1 VIGLRGG
8 QNGHHATVRADL
20 TDLLRHEEIKL
31 VQRVFLSADV
41 TARRAVLFAG
51 VDRENGCADVCVRA
65 GATLAR
71 LDPHPV
77 CVVDAN
83 LRAPARP
90 AGGDTANGHGLVAA
104 LAHAG
109 PIVTFACR
117 TTPDNLWLMPSGS
130 VTSDPDLLL
139 TPDRVRPRMQEL
151 GGAFDRVL
159 VIAPPINLYAESLA
173 LSQLVD
179 GVVLVLEAHT
189 TRREIVRD
197 VKTRLDALDVP
208 LLGVVLNNRTFP
220 IPDPVYRL
228 L

>member
-1 VIGLRGG
+1 MIGWRGG
-8 QNGHHATVRADL
+8 PNGHHAPIRTDL
-20 TDLLRHEEIKL
+20 ADLLRQEEIKL
-31 VQRVFLSADV
+31 VQRVFLTADL

-51 VDRENGCADVCVRA
+51 VERENGCAGVCLRA
-65 GATLAR
+65 GETLAR
-71 LDPHPV
+71 LEPHPV

-83 LRAPARP
+83 LRAPALP
-90 AGGDTANGHGLVAA
+90 GAGDRANGHGLAAA
-104 LAHAG
+104 LAHTG
-109 PIVTFACR
+109 PVVTFACR

-130 VTSDPDLLL
+130 ASSDPDLLL

-151 GGAFDRVL
+151 SGAFDRVL

-197 VKTRLDALDVP
+197 VKTRLEALDVP